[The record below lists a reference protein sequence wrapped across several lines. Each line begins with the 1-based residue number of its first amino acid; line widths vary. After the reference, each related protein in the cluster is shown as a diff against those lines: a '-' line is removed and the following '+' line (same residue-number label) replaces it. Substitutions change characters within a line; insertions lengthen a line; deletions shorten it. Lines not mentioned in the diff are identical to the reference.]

1 MKNLIKF
8 KLFGIIIIPIM
19 FFSFF
24 TTAQSISKIT
34 TTQTANTVCPVS
46 TTSYTTTIPT
56 NFGSCKI
63 KWTVENGTIN
73 GSDNQRDVS
82 VTWSDIPGAISKIT
96 VTFSGCESNNPNEGK
111 SDSKSELILSVKN
124 QAWGSYGSTVVV
136 DYCTRNQVNL
146 SMPRMY
152 VQGTGGTSQVPLK
165 EVIYSW
171 TLPAGWREVGT
182 GRTGNFGTVANGIII
197 EPSGC
202 SLPGNVTVQGRINVS
217 PIFCAS
223 AGPSAT
229 ATINLISSTPSVT
242 ITVPQ
247 GYTGSRACDKNPV
260 TFTALLNPSLSCVSS
275 YSWTY
280 PSGWSPISQSGNTI
294 TLRPSGNTS
303 DAGAVRGN
311 VNFTCG
317 SSVSGTANI
326 TFITPVVAGSSLVC
340 TSSTYTIQNAA
351 ANPIINWS
359 TNTAGL
365 SIDGAGTASIQNSY
379 SGFATI
385 SATVCGAQATP
396 LTVYVGLPTANNNTL
411 IWAGTRGVNPI
422 TTSPGATYIF
432 QGDNAPGATSYTW
445 LLPNGFTTLGGSNVT
460 STPFIYITT
469 SATAGV
475 YTLYCQA
482 NNQCGFRFTRSL
494 TINNGTSGGGNGCPP
509 GVPPPCKPGPAPL
522 RVAMPDEESKL
533 DLPNLVLSN
542 PEVYPNPA
550 NKSFTVN
557 LVQEEGKAIEGV
569 LDEPVELT
577 LYNLL
582 QQIVFQKSTD
592 KSIVTIPV
600 ENLPSEVYVLSIAY
614 KNKLIRKQLVIRK

>member
-1 MKNLIKF
+1 M
-8 KLFGIIIIPIM
+8 
-19 FFSFF
+19 
-24 TTAQSISKIT
+24 
-34 TTQTANTVCPVS
+34 PVS

-82 VTWSDIPGAISKIT
+82 VTWSDTPGAISKIT

-111 SDSKSELILSVKN
+111 SDSKSELILSVKD
-124 QAWGSYGSTVVV
+124 QAWESYGSTVVV
-136 DYCTRNQVNL
+136 DYCTRNQVTL
-146 SMPRMY
+146 SVPRMY
-152 VQGTGGTSQVPLK
+152 VQGTGFTSQIPLK

-202 SLPGNVTVQGRINVS
+202 SLPGNVTVQGRINIP
-217 PIFCAS
+217 PIGCGS

-229 ATINLISSTPSVT
+229 AIINIISSTPTVT

-247 GYTGSRACDKNPV
+247 GYTGSRACDTNPV

-317 SSVSGTANI
+317 STVSGTANI

-351 ANPIINWS
+351 ANLTVSWS
-359 TNTAGL
+359 TNNPGL
-365 SIDGAGTASIQNSY
+365 SINGSGVAIRQNNY
-379 SGFATI
+379 NGPATV
-385 SATVCGAQATP
+385 SATVCGTPATP
-396 LTVYVGLPTANNNTL
+396 KAIYVGFPSADNTTL
-411 IWAGTRGVNPI
+411 IWAGTRGVNPVQ
-422 TTSPGATYIF
+422 TYPGNTYQF
-432 QGDNAPGATSYTW
+432 NGDFVNGASDYTW
-445 LLPNGFTTLGGSNVT
+445 SLPGGFVQLGPSTTTYS
-460 STPFIYITT
+460 PQIYITT
-469 SATAGV
+469 STTDGV
-475 YTLYCQA
+475 YYLYCSA
-482 NNQCGFRFTRSL
+482 NNACGSQFMANLRIENSN
-494 TINNGTSGGGNGCPP
+494 IGGGGGNGCPP
-509 GVPPPCKPGPAPL
+509 GFSPPCKPGPGPL
-522 RVAMPDEESKL
+522 RVAMPQESKL
-533 DLPNLVLSN
+533 DLPNLLLSN

-557 LVQEEGKAIEGV
+557 LVQEEGKAIEGI
-569 LDEPVELT
+569 LDEPVELI

-582 QQIVFQKSTD
+582 QQIVYQKSTD
-592 KSIVTIPV
+592 KSIVTIPI